1 MRKILFGLLTFWVSS
16 GAAWA
21 QQAPSPPQGAEPDQG
36 PPIRVMVEEVTVP
49 FIATDN
55 RNRLVTNLTQA
66 DFQVIEDKQSQ
77 AITAFAQETD
87 VPLRIGLLVDTSNS
101 IRDRLSFEQRA
112 AEDFLRTLLRPGK
125 DKALLGSFDS
135 MAELLV
141 DFTDDLDK
149 LIEGIGVLRAGGGTA
164 LYDAVYYASRDRMLR
179 EAPLT
184 SNFRRSLVVL
194 SDGEDN
200 QSRLSRLQTMEMA
213 RRAEVIIYTI
223 STNIR
228 GSRMPG
234 DKVLQEFA
242 EETGGRY
249 FQPFSWED
257 LDEAFQAIDTELR
270 SQYTI
275 SYRPTT
281 PRDGQYHEIEIRSL
295 QRGLKVRARRGYF
308 ATQPPGALPQPEVP
322 ARSDS
327 SAVRP

>member
-1 MRKILFGLLTFWVSS
+1 MAPIRFTAVAVWIFS
-16 GAAWA
+16 AAVWA
-21 QQAPSPPQGAEPDQG
+21 QQAPSPPPGAEQDQG
-36 PPIRVMVEEVTVP
+36 PPIRVLVEEVTVP
-49 FIATDN
+49 FIVTDN
-55 RNRLVTNLTQA
+55 RNRLVTTLTQA

-77 AITAFAQETD
+77 PISNFSRETD

-101 IRDRLSFEQRA
+101 IRDRLEFEQRA
-112 AEDFLRTLLRPGK
+112 AADFLRTLIRPGK

-135 MAELLV
+135 MAELIV
-141 DFTDDLDK
+141 DFTDDMDQLMK
-149 LIEGIGVLRAGGGTA
+149 GIEMLRAGGGTA
-164 LYDAVYYASRDRMLR
+164 LYDALYYASRDRMLK
-179 EAPLT
+179 EAPLN
-184 SNFRRSLVVL
+184 SSFRRSMVVL

-200 QSRLSRLQTMEMA
+200 QSRFSRLQTMEMA

-242 EETGGRY
+242 TETGGRY

-281 PRDGQYHEIEIRSL
+281 PRDGQYHEIEIRPL
-295 QRGLKVRARRGYF
+295 QRNLRVRARRGYF
-308 ATQPPGALPQPEVP
+308 ATQPPGALPAPEAP

-327 SAVRP
+327 SALRP